1 MTARAW
7 VIGALVAL
15 LIVGLVAFARG
26 RVNHRGPQEV
36 GTKTVGV
43 TMLVVRT
50 PTA

>member
-1 MTARAW
+1 MTARGW

-36 GTKTVGV
+36 GTKTVG
-43 TMLVVRT
+43 TTTLVVRT
-50 PTA
+50 PAA